1 LYIYCGQLGLTFGR
15 NEVLMYAYSIFNGN
29 GVVTLLDVNGNE
41 KWYLTIAD
49 SIRTTN
55 QLLEYKAINSAADM
69 IIAISGN
76 DYINYNRIISQS
88 APPYTVQTS
97 S

>member
-1 LYIYCGQLGLTFGR
+1 MRAAWIDFGR
-15 NEVLMYAYSIFNGN
+15 NEVLMYAYSIFNGY
-29 GVVTLLDVNGNE
+29 GVFTLLDVNGNE

-55 QLLEYKAINSAADM
+55 HLLEYKAINSAADM
-69 IIAISGN
+69 IIAISRN

-88 APPYTVQTS
+88 APPYTVQTTT
-97 S
+97 